1 MLSVVLQVEL
11 PTSLETVHW
20 YSPTSVVSHFCT
32 SRVRVPVTWEI
43 AYFPLI
49 FISFVFLNQVISNG
63 AVPATP
69 HSKQAIDP
77 FTTSARESSLTNVG
91 GSETRD
97 TRFIQHLF
105 EVKRHWRKYNPS
117 DQTDL

>member
-20 YSPTSVVSHFCT
+20 YSPTSIVSHFCT
-32 SRVRVPVTWEI
+32 SRVRVPVTWDI
-43 AYFPLI
+43 VYFPLL

-69 HSKQAIDP
+69 HSKQAMDP
-77 FTTSARESSLTNVG
+77 FTTSAGESSRTNVG

-105 EVKRHWRKYNPS
+105 ELKRCLLRYKPS